1 MLKESAPAS
10 RISLLAI
17 GGGVVLVLAAIGAYA
32 VAAVSEDFA
41 RMLAISYGLAI
52 ALLVASVLA
61 MRHLLPR
68 DLRFLALAAGV
79 PAAQVISLLMSLV
92 AFGPDAVPQVAA
104 DLVALVIGLV
114 WLFQRPGRAPL
125 LFLFAYQALALAL
138 KTYILFTQDFTLSF
152 IRGVITTILVQILA
166 LFVLYDAT
174 LKMKARAERV

>member
-1 MLKESAPAS
+1 MLKESAPAG

-41 RMLAISYGLAI
+41 RMLVISYGLAI

-61 MRHLLPR
+61 MRRLLPR

-166 LFVLYDAT
+166 LFVLYDAA